1 MKETLIQSTVTPIIN
16 LTVLTEDAAG
26 NEVKK
31 TWKLCFDYRAIAK
44 AEEATGRDLK
54 KITAWKDVSSGND
67 FPKIVHAG
75 LTRYHKDVTLD
86 EVIDSLNP
94 MAQRLLSDEIFFYM
108 FPGMRELVE
117 KEEKEGP
124 VGQSENPQKAT
135 LAV

>member
-1 MKETLIQSTVTPIIN
+1 MKTLDIQSTVTPEIR
-16 LTVLTEDAAG
+16 LTVHSEDSTG
-26 NEVKK
+26 KETSK
-31 TWKLCFDYRAIAK
+31 TWRLVFDYRAIAK